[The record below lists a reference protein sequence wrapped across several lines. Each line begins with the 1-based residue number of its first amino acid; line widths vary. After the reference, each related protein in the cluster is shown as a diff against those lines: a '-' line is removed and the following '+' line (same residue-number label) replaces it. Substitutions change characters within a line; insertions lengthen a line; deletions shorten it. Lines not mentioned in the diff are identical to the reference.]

1 MGGRTE
7 ADHRVPVPGLASL
20 GILVLENHPLDTDSG
35 LREHRQSSGLV
46 PDNKIEY
53 SKKNKVQENKTA
65 VLKLFEGLLAVRR
78 LSGGYM
84 LQLNFS
90 AKHKLNNSLQ
100 GLQETDIFQL
110 NLRGKV
116 FI

>member
-1 MGGRTE
+1 MMIIGIHYMGGRTE

-53 SKKNKVQENKTA
+53 SK
-65 VLKLFEGLLAVRR
+65 RR
-78 LSGGYM
+78 IAG
-84 LQLNFS
+84 S
-90 AKHKLNNSLQ
+90 AKAQWWLHVTVKLQ
-100 GLQETDIFQL
+100 RKT
-110 NLRGKV
+110 
-116 FI
+116 